1 MGGDFSPNLNLHDT
15 IHCAV
20 SRLLVGRFFFLKCC
34 CAVAETWFFGAVV
47 SYVLL
52 LSERGSNSW
61 SKRVAS
67 IGGQCVFNPSLAT
80 RCCLSARQNV
90 KFIDLEYVSCHY
102 FTWRLIY
109 ILIYIYTYR
118 RRRISAYH
126 LVVFSK
132 SFFIYFFL
140 YIFVI
145 PRSLK
150 WHCP

>member
-20 SRLLVGRFFFLKCC
+20 SRLLVGRFFLKCC

-52 LSERGSNSW
+52 LSERGSHSW

-67 IGGQCVFNPSLAT
+67 IGDQCVFNHSLVT

-90 KFIDLEYVSCHY
+90 KFIDFIEYVSCHL
-102 FTWRLIY
+102 FTCRLIY
-109 ILIYIYTYR
+109 ILIYIY
-118 RRRISAYH
+118 ISSYPATDILH
-126 LVVFSK
+126 ITEFVTVTN
-132 SFFIYFFL
+132 
-140 YIFVI
+140 YI
-145 PRSLK
+145 
-150 WHCP
+150 